1 MLGKADLG
9 CVVKSGGAL
18 PSPAFPKGNGSLSFL
33 DCLGLREGFWEPGP
47 EEFIRSQVSQEPH
60 LELLELASAGG
71 ETGAWAPRSPQEALG
86 GSSLRL
92 HYLPGIGGVQGAGMR
107 QGVGVPGI
115 LGSREGIFMC

>member
-1 MLGKADLG
+1 ML
-9 CVVKSGGAL
+9 SS
-18 PSPAFPKGNGSLSFL
+18 SPFPTGNGSLSVL
-33 DCLGLREGFWEPGP
+33 DCPVLREGFWGLGP
-47 EEFIRSQVSQEPH
+47 QEFTRSQVSQEPH